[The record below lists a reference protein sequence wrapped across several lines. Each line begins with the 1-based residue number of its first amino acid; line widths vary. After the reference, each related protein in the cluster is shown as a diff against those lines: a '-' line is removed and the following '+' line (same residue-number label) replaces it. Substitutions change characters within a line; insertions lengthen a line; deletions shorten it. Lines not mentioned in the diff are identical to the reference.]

1 MPLFKCYILHYS
13 FFYLSA
19 VQNSQESLVVM
30 TLQCLNAFCNNFFVT
45 TSADGSA
52 DTLLHIQMAVSYKAR
67 YLSHFRLPIVVG
79 PPANH
84 SAVHFHPS
92 SSISCCIWLPVA
104 HRNVQGGCWQACFNC
119 SPYFNS
125 FLMLCYSN
133 AVPTWVWLIFFL
145 TKSNL

>member
-1 MPLFKCYILHYS
+1 MPLFKGYILHYS

-79 PPANH
+79 PRQTTLQSTSTQVPPFH
-84 SAVHFHPS
+84 AVSDSLLPTEMYREVAGKHVL
-92 SSISCCIWLPVA
+92 ISD
-104 HRNVQGGCWQACFNC
+104 
-119 SPYFNS
+119 
-125 FLMLCYSN
+125 
-133 AVPTWVWLIFFL
+133 L
-145 TKSNL
+145 TV